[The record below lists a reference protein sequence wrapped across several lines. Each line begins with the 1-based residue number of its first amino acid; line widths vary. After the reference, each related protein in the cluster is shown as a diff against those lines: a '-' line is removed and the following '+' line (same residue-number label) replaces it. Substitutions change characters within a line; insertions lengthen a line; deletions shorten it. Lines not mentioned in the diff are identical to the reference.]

1 MTSRRAGGLE
11 QLRAD
16 LKLATSVGICIVE
29 RASHFYVSSPFE
41 GKVPSAF
48 AYPVGEV
55 SSDAQCTLIAVC
67 LPRCP

>member
-29 RASHFYVSSPFE
+29 RARVNFTYPL
-41 GKVPSAF
+41 PSKEKFLQLLRILLERFLRMHSA
-48 AYPVGEV
+48 
-55 SSDAQCTLIAVC
+55 L
-67 LPRCP
+67 